1 MDMHFSFW
9 IGLLEGNVPP
19 YLHIVEIIDSFC
31 FDCSTLIEGNWGLI
45 LDVNLDHDEEAPGT
59 LLFLSSS
66 L

>member
-1 MDMHFSFW
+1 MELHFSFW
-9 IGLLEGNVPP
+9 IGLLEGNVPL
-19 YLHIVEIIDSFC
+19 YLHIVKIIDSFC

-66 L
+66 